1 MIAAMAAAGATPW
14 DEIETVLRWLTEGTE
29 AMTSARARFYARL
42 VVELLNRRG
51 VRIIEPLDHPIDHPL
66 LEHTAP
72 DMPYSVM
79 FRWVQ
84 TNSGNRQLEG
94 CVIRRTDGEPFLP
107 SDLARLGWRQMRM
120 EDLEGRRSAAR
131 SRQRLDSVVMRRNEP
146 QSPAPVPDGAR
157 RRYDPAHFER
167 VARLYDEAVALGD
180 TAPVRYV
187 ANQTGLKHS
196 TVKNHVYQARKMGL
210 LPQTE
215 QRKPRGNPPRPTP

>member
-1 MIAAMAAAGATPW
+1 MASPQANPW

-29 AMTSARARFYARL
+29 ATTSGRARFYARL

-51 VRIIEPLDHPIDHPL
+51 VRVIGPLDHPVDYPL
-66 LEHTAP
+66 LEHQAP

-84 TNSGNRQLEG
+84 TNSGNRHLEG

-107 SDLARLGWRQMRM
+107 SDLARLGWRQLQM

-131 SRQRLDSVVMRRNEP
+131 NRQRLDSKLMRRNEP
-146 QSPAPVPDGAR
+146 QDPADSPTAEPDGTR

-187 ANQTGLKHS
+187 AKETGLKHS

-215 QRKPRGNPPRPTP
+215 QRKPRGNPPR